1 MNCTY
6 KRADKGVVSITFI
19 ISLICSFI
27 IICSACSV
35 SDSAKCIIESANEI
49 NNITEGV
56 KGDVG
61 EGGE

>member
-1 MNCTY
+1 M
-6 KRADKGVVSITFI
+6 SITVI

-35 SDSAKCIIESANEI
+35 ADSAKCITESANEI